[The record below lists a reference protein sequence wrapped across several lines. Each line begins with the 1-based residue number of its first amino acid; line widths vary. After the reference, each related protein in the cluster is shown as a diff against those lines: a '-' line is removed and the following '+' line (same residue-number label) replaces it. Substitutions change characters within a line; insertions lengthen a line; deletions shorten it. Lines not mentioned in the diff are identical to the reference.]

1 MSVRHRITTYLKLIL
16 FLYVCALQTSHAD
29 VVKPALIEITV
40 KTSGNVEIEI
50 RASIEALLTGIN
62 AQYKNTIEAPNA
74 AEYDALRVL
83 DAKTLGERF
92 QPFRQSFLNQIRLE
106 AGQKTVPLT
115 INKIQIPEPG
125 YTKVPRISTIHLS
138 STLDFSSESL
148 TWYYP
153 ERFGDNAVR
162 VRQVDK
168 QKEKWH
174 WSEWQWLRKDA
185 ASQPF
190 SLKALFTRQPIQQ
203 IVTSYIRIGFDHII
217 PKGLD
222 HILFILGIFLLSSR
236 MRPLL
241 MQVTMF
247 TLAHTI
253 TLGLAMNGVIAL
265 PARIVEPLIALS
277 IAYVGIENLY
287 SNATKKLTLHPAAL
301 HKSRLILVFAFGL
314 LHGLGFAGVL
324 GDFGMPNDA
333 FATALISFNI
343 GVELGQLAVLAM
355 AFFSIA
361 WWFRNSPDFYRK
373 FVIIP
378 GSLAISITG
387 IFWAID
393 RLELFKL

>member
-125 YTKVPRISTIHLS
+125 YTKVPRISTIHLG